1 MSLTRYAPQILESFR
16 LVAARPALAAGI
28 AVPGLALVV
37 GGQALAGAGGLQPM
51 GLGLSALAASG
62 MGYLWQ
68 RGLATGASSSPVQ
81 LVLRFVLWTL
91 ALNVLQGFELAPT
104 ILFSILLGD
113 MPNAELYTRT
123 GVQRLQLLIGGLF
136 LLLPQLARGTWAELK
151 STKLQE
157 MVLAGGMAVGLGYV
171 VISLP
176 FTVASEIARAL
187 FADFA
192 PQADTSTIAMVGQSI
207 HALNVFVVSGYFAL
221 VWMELKDLPS
231 RLNPPAEADDAAEPK
246 VRRTTRVN
254 RLSKA
259 KR

>member
-113 MPNAELYTRT
+113 MPNAELYT
-123 GVQRLQLLIGGLF
+123 
-136 LLLPQLARGTWAELK
+136 
-151 STKLQE
+151 
-157 MVLAGGMAVGLGYV
+157 
-171 VISLP
+171 
-176 FTVASEIARAL
+176 
-187 FADFA
+187 A
-192 PQADTSTIAMVGQSI
+192 PACSCS
-207 HALNVFVVSGYFAL
+207 SC
-221 VWMELKDLPS
+221 
-231 RLNPPAEADDAAEPK
+231 
-246 VRRTTRVN
+246 
-254 RLSKA
+254 
-259 KR
+259 